1 MSVEAVHA
9 APAAQAAAAA
19 SPAPAPSPNPEFD
32 AAPHGGLA
40 EFVADWPL
48 PAEGDTLGL
57 TRCARQLDLVAGQ
70 MRRVLPSML
79 ATNLVVSL
87 LLWRGGLPR
96 VAVVWFAV
104 SAAYEFWRWRMAH
117 QVDLRPAPTLQSARV
132 LRRFGVAFVCA
143 GVARAALVPLL
154 FAQPVG
160 DAHYA
165 FTMVHIGIAAG
176 AVAATA
182 AVTWAYL
189 AWALLVG
196 GSLALGWALQGGVM
210 GASLGGLT
218 LLLFTVLVLYV
229 RDQART
235 VIQVLRLAHEKD
247 ALSTSLRVE
256 RDRAQAAG
264 EAKTRFFAAAS
275 HDLRQ
280 PLHALSINATT
291 LELMSRRQADPRL
304 RELSQNIN
312 RALRQSENLLE
323 GLLDISRLDAD
334 AVHPQLRAVEPLA
347 LLEGLRDE
355 FAPVAAQRGLRLELD
370 TLALPPGLHL
380 WTDADLLLRVL
391 NNLVGNALKFTRD
404 GRVRIVAR
412 AVGGMGAA
420 ASVRISVTDTGPGI
434 PAHEQQRVFEEFY
447 QLGNPARDRTQ
458 GLGLGLSIVRRL
470 ADLLGLRVQLHS
482 EVGRGTTLEV
492 DVPGVNA
499 VATAPAAE
507 AETTAAASATAT
519 PQEGGLAGLRV
530 LVVDDDEAILA
541 SLRALL
547 AQLGCEARAVA
558 SGALAVD
565 ALDGGAWAPQ
575 VLLVDYR
582 LREENGI
589 EVIDTLHRLLGPV
602 QTVVV
607 TGDTA
612 PPLMR
617 RMTELGHR
625 VLHKPINGFKLARVL
640 QERRSEAPAAEPL
653 HEA

>member
-1 MSVEAVHA
+1 MSVEPVHA
-9 APAAQAAAAA
+9 APATQAAPAAA
-19 SPAPAPSPNPEFD
+19 PTPSAPPMHAID
-32 AAPHGGLA
+32 AAPRSGLA
-40 EFVADWPL
+40 ELVADWPL
-48 PAEGDTLGL
+48 PAESDTLGL
-57 TRCARQLDLVAGQ
+57 TRCARQLELVAGQ

-79 ATNLVVSL
+79 ATNLIVSL
-87 LLWRGGLPR
+87 LLWRGGLPFVG
-96 VAVVWFAV
+96 VAWFVV
-104 SAAYEFWRWRMAH
+104 SAAYELWRWRMAH
-117 QVDLRPAPTLQSARV
+117 SVSLPPPPTLQSALV
-132 LRRFGVAFVCA
+132 LRRFGVAFVSA
-143 GVARAALVPLL
+143 GVARALLVPLL

-176 AVAATA
+176 AVATTA

-196 GSLALGWALQGGVM
+196 GSLALGWALQGGVL
-210 GASLGGLT
+210 GGSLGALT
-218 LLLFTVLVLYV
+218 LLLFSVLVLYV

-235 VIQVLRLAHEKD
+235 VVQVLRLAHEKD
-247 ALSTSLRVE
+247 ALAASLRVE

-280 PLHALSINATT
+280 PLHAMSINATT
-291 LELMSRRQADPRL
+291 LELMARRQADPRL

-312 RALRQSENLLE
+312 RALRQSESLLE

-334 AVHPQLRAVEPLA
+334 AVHPQMRAVEPLA

-355 FAPVAAQRGLRLELD
+355 FAPLAAQRGLRLELD
-370 TLALPPGLHL
+370 TLALAPGLHL

-391 NNLVGNALKFTRD
+391 NNLVGNALKFTRE
-404 GRVRIVAR
+404 GRVRVVAR
-412 AVGGMGAA
+412 TMRAPGNAP
-420 ASVRISVTDTGPGI
+420 SVRISVTDTGPGI

-447 QLGNPARDRTQ
+447 QLGNPGRDRTQ
-458 GLGLGLSIVRRL
+458 GLGLGLSIVRRI
-470 ADLLGLRVQLHS
+470 ADLLGLQVQLHS
-482 EVGRGTTLEV
+482 EVGRGTTLEI
-492 DVPGVNA
+492 DIPGVAAVVA
-499 VATAPAAE
+499 VAELPEGDAA
-507 AETTAAASATAT
+507 TL
-519 PQEGGLAGLRV
+519 PQDGGLEGLRV
-530 LVVDDDEAILA
+530 LVVDDDEAILE

-547 AQLGCEARAVA
+547 AQLGCEARVVS

-589 EVIDTLHRLLGPV
+589 DVIDRLHGLLGAV
-602 QTVVV
+602 ETVVV

-640 QERRSEAPAAEPL
+640 QERRSAARAAEPI